1 VGYQIA
7 FDLVDKENQAFNNH
21 VISQLTA
28 EQSITEKTRLSKML
42 TILKGEVSE
51 RLNLQWLKK
60 NNATDMLL
68 LNQIKDTTDKQ
79 KKNSMIHASI
89 VWCNG
94 AMNAYTTNDAFL
106 RDNIGW
112 VSLSTNWN
120 RFSATSSLGLIHTG
134 NKEGAMEVLRPYLR
148 GAGPDGQPTSP
159 YSQGGAYYAYGLIHA
174 NKFNEETSN
183 YLTQEF

>member
-1 VGYQIA
+1 
-7 FDLVDKENQAFNNH
+7 
-21 VISQLTA
+21 
-28 EQSITEKTRLSKML
+28 
-42 TILKGEVSE
+42 
-51 RLNLQWLKK
+51 
-60 NNATDMLL
+60 
-68 LNQIKDTTDKQ
+68 
-79 KKNSMIHASI
+79 MIHASI

-148 GAGPDGQPTSP
+148 AAGPDGQPTSP

-174 NKFNEETSN
+174 NKFTPETSAF
-183 YLTQEF
+183 LTQEF